1 MRAFIGSAEFAL
13 SVTVITTLSWCV
25 CCCCAA
31 WTIKKRR
38 ALRDCFVAWYLLE
51 AADTDELIGIYNI
64 LDGGVSSLNKDAF
77 ERKDMSKVVVT
88 RADVRNELI
97 RDPVA
102 TEMLLSDD
110 TPEDVQR
117 YLYLEAMS
125 RAHMRKH
132 NLLGEGDNNF
142 FDDPRKDNAR
152 KDNPRKD
159 DPRSSQND

>member
-1 MRAFIGSAEFAL
+1 MRALIGSTDFVL
-13 SVTVITTLSWCV
+13 SITVIMILLWCG
-25 CCCCAA
+25 CCCCVT

-38 ALRDCFVAWYLLE
+38 AFRDCFVAWYLRE
-51 AADTDELIGIYNI
+51 AADKDELVGIYNI
-64 LDGGVSSLNKDAF
+64 LNGGVSSKGASG
-77 ERKDMSKVVVT
+77 RKDTQKVVVT

-132 NLLGEGDNNF
+132 NLLGEDDNNF
-142 FDDPRKDNAR
+142 FDDPRGPQSD
-152 KDNPRKD
+152 
-159 DPRSSQND
+159 